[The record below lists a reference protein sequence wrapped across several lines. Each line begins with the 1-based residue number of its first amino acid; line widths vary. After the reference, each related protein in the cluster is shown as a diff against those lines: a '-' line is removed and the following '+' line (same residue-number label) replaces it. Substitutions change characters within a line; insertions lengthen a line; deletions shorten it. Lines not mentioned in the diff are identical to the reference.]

1 MESLIG
7 TTIGGYK
14 LEQLVGVGTTGQVFV
29 AHDSVGGVAAL
40 KVLHPG
46 LSLFT
51 KVQPYWEEQQR
62 IGELSHPHIEV
73 AGSSDWS
80 KAGRFFLVMD
90 HLEGMDLN
98 QALVQ
103 HSRLSPAQVLLFTG
117 QVCLALETVHDE
129 LRLYHGALKP
139 RNIFLLAKPGEEW
152 RFSTR
157 VTDFATMRLV
167 DASRVPS
174 GGIGSAGAADRSYL
188 APEHFNGKGG
198 PASDIYAL
206 GVILYEALSGRRP
219 FAGDS
224 YEDLAERHQKARPAP
239 LDNVSAELAQ
249 IVLKAL
255 EKRPGDR
262 FPNMAALREALEQW
276 ASNRPKEL
284 EQEPRI
290 LFPKDGA
297 VSGVGLDVQ
306 NAQTVRV
313 PLEEIEAV
321 FEEDEPEVVETKE
334 PTKVQDKQPA
344 RPKQEKATGRDVDQ
358 TDKVVPQDDELA
370 AIAEQAGAA
379 LRKERPAAVEPE
391 PAPRPEPK
399 PAEVEAFFDEDGDLV
414 ELPLERSVRA
424 FVANISP
431 SVPTQPRTEGG
442 NGESLDLALD
452 SFVED
457 AKRWSSALPPPVVD
471 DRALSELAKVPVEP
485 EPEPE
490 PEVAPTPPSR
500 PISIPFEEE
509 PAPRRSVAVPVLLSL
524 VVGGALMFG
533 GMKLLGPKPEPA
545 QPTPPTATVPGEPT
559 EPTEPT
565 EPATP
570 SEPTSPTT
578 AAGADAAA
586 APVAAPLPDAAP
598 LAATAP
604 DAAPQALAA
613 DTGAPPA
620 AATTP
625 DAAPVAARPKAK
637 ARVRKPRVRKPR
649 VRKPRVRKPAAVKPD
664 KPKPKKDTGKKGDWV
679 DPFSQ

>member
-14 LEQLVGVGTTGQVFV
+14 LEQMVGVGTTGQVFV

-103 HSRLSPAQVLLFTG
+103 HSRLSPAQVLLFAG
-117 QVCLALETVHDE
+117 QVCLALEAVHDE

-139 RNIFLLAKPGEEW
+139 RNIYLLAKPGEEW

-174 GGIGSAGAADRSYL
+174 GGIGSAGAADPSYL
-188 APEHFNGKGG
+188 APEQFNGRGG
-198 PASDIYAL
+198 AASDIYAL

-224 YEDLAERHQKARPAP
+224 YEDLAERHQKAKPAP

-255 EKRPGDR
+255 EKRPADR
-262 FPNMAALREALEQW
+262 FPSVAALREALEQW

-284 EQEPRI
+284 ELEPRI

-344 RPKQEKATGRDVDQ
+344 RPKQEQAKGRDAADQ
-358 TDKVVPQDDELA
+358 KAVPQDDELA

-379 LRKERPAAVEPE
+379 LRKERPTPAEPE
-391 PAPRPEPK
+391 PPAPRAEPT
-399 PAEVEAFFDEDGDLV
+399 EVEAFFDEDGDLV

-431 SVPTQPRTEGG
+431 SVPVQPRTEGG

-452 SFVED
+452 SFVQD
-457 AKRWSSALPPPVVD
+457 AKAWSSALPPPVVD
-471 DRALSELAKVPVEP
+471 DRALSELAKVPTEP

-490 PEVAPTPPSR
+490 PEVAPPPK
-500 PISIPFEEE
+500 PLSIPFEDE
-509 PAPRRSVAVPVLLSL
+509 PAPRRSVAVPVLLSF
-524 VVGGALMFG
+524 VVGGALVFG
-533 GMKLLGPKPEPA
+533 GMKLLAPKPEPV
-545 QPTPPTATVPGEPT
+545 QPTPPTATLPT

-565 EPATP
+565 EPTTPNEPAEPAAATP
-570 SEPTSPTT
+570 
-578 AAGADAAA
+578 GADAAA
-586 APVAAPLPDAAP
+586 APMAAPLPDAAP

-604 DAAPQALAA
+604 DAAPRAAAA
-613 DTGAPPA
+613 DGGAPPT

-625 DAAPVAARPKAK
+625 DAAPIAAKPKAK
-637 ARVRKPRVRKPR
+637 PRVRKPRVRKPR
-649 VRKPRVRKPAAVKPD
+649 VRKPRVRKPAAAKPV